1 LGIGIIMNEY
11 SSLIFDIDNT
21 AIPDGVLEV
30 TSDRLIQA
38 VSRTARNVPCIAATG
53 RTPELALPIIQ
64 QLELR
69 HLTVVAN
76 GAALMDPSNGELI
89 DQRFLTT
96 EQVDTVLKGCGQGDY
111 KIIIE
116 GDDIKETS
124 ASLKRQPRETLGV
137 FVLGIYH
144 DEAHELADL
153 LRTSVAGLYVYVS
166 EGWKDD
172 GELTYD
178 VNISHELAT
187 KERAAVRALGTYGLL
202 IEKAVVVGD
211 GLNDAELMRKAGLA
225 VAVENAH
232 PEIIKLAHL
241 VVPDVFNDGLAFI
254 IEKIF

>member
-1 LGIGIIMNEY
+1 MTEY

-21 AIPDGVLEV
+21 AIPDGAIEV
-30 TSDRLIQA
+30 TSNRLIQA
-38 VSRTARNVPCIAATG
+38 VSRAARNVPCIAATG
-53 RTPELALPIIQ
+53 RTPEFALPIIQ

-69 HLTVVAN
+69 HLAVVAN
-76 GAALMDPSNGELI
+76 GATLMDPSNGELI
-89 DQRFLTT
+89 DQRFLTA
-96 EQVDTVLKGCGQGDY
+96 EQVDIVIKGCEQGDY
-111 KIIIE
+111 KVIIA
-116 GDDIKETS
+116 GDDREAMSVDHK
-124 ASLKRQPRETLGV
+124 KQPREALGV

-144 DEAHELADL
+144 DEAQGLADL
-153 LRTSVAGLYVYVS
+153 LRTSGAGLYVYVS

-187 KERAAVRALGTYGLL
+187 KERAVVRALGTYSLL
-202 IEKAVVVGD
+202 IENAVVVGD
-211 GLNDAELMRKAGLA
+211 GLNDAELMRRAGLA

-232 PEIIKLAHL
+232 PEIIKIAHL